1 MAKDNDIIIKLRI
14 DGQKNIE
21 VLKSKADKTAQSVDN
36 VGKSAATTDRQLKG
50 AAQASSNTTK
60 NFSKMA
66 QGVSGGLVPAY
77 ATLAANIFAV
87 TAVFRFLQ
95 SAADFRVMT
104 QGQLAFA
111 AQTGTALSL
120 LTKQV
125 QAATDGQLAFAEA
138 SQAVAIGKAAGLTT
152 NQLTDLARI
161 AKDAS
166 LALGRDLTDSFNR
179 LTRGAIKA
187 EPELLDELGIIVRLN
202 DATKEY
208 AKNLNLD
215 ANSLSVFQKSQAVV
229 NAVIDQGNSKFRDLG
244 IEVNAFTKLAKSF
257 DDVLNSI
264 KDTLAGVAEFMAKAF
279 SNNPA
284 ALGGIGALFGTG
296 LLRAMTP
303 QAPQLDMGET
313 ALGAQ
318 RNVGKFYTGKLGK
331 QFESGNFNMMNI
343 KTIQRSLASTNSK
356 VVQFNNL
363 TRFEAVQS
371 MKILEIQTL
380 LSTKN
385 QGNAFQRLY
394 TKAKVELLT
403 YQLEHGKVM
412 GTIQFTSAAA
422 LRAMTGLFSIIG
434 FGGLIL
440 SLVGVGKA
448 VANMFKSEEQL
459 EFEKT
464 QENVN
469 KRLETQGKLLNEL
482 NRALKERN
490 SELQRAAQ
498 ISNFISNFSFK
509 DIDKGISASLEDN
522 MVRDEGGFSYNPLP
536 GSGTTHSAMKIGS
549 RTLRA
554 NDLAIAQGT
563 VNQLGNLSSRLS
575 GQALTDVQELSTSIS
590 TLLTDLENQKEQ
602 PELAAQTFEK
612 LKDVIRDLG
621 MNGLPE
627 SVKQAALFSTALVG
641 MNSAGKSMSDTLAK
655 MRQNATPFAAVTRS
669 ITEISAT
676 LKQQK
681 ESIDLLNMEG
691 KTREDLF
698 DKNTKNLLMM
708 VLGEEKVNE
717 ILDGRK
723 DLKQALLELETATAE
738 RAEEIFKMEL
748 QRLNTASQ
756 LKSAQLLANQNA
768 TKLQKKENDNI
779 AKRAE
784 LNLKIQE
791 ILDNIN
797 MQAESGFPLTE
808 LQLEAEKE
816 KIRAFL
822 IQRDLLA
829 EQLTLQHQ
837 LATAFRNAAE
847 GGLTEVFSSMIKG
860 ERPAEGRTVK
870 FGKTIADAL
879 TNVLAKDMA
888 KTFMDLFS
896 NEVSP
901 ADRIQTAMV
910 AAADYHGQVIE
921 AAITGKDMPT
931 FAGMS
936 GSSKKGLFSGFDPLK
951 FLFGDEGVVQKEVGL
966 VDSEFKLSGGVTGL
980 APDIMKHIA
989 NGIVTTGVGNST
1001 GATGNLL
1008 QRLFGS
1014 DEFGQGA
1021 FGKLFGGDF
1030 GGAFGSF
1037 FGLAKGGIM
1046 GYQRGGIAKQPT
1058 YLVGEGK
1065 QHEAVVPL
1073 PDNRSIPVN
1082 LKGSSGTNNVNVNV
1096 DMGSGKVETTSADD
1110 GFSLGQAISAAVV
1123 KEIEKQQRPGGQLSS
1138 I

>member
-21 VLKSKADKTAQSVDN
+21 VLKSKADKTAQSVDR

-111 AQTGTALSL
+111 AQTGSALSL

-284 ALGGIGALFGTG
+284 ALGGIGALAGTQ

-303 QAPQLDMGET
+303 QAPQFDMKAAT
-313 ALGAQ
+313 AGAQ
-318 RNVGKFYTGKLGK
+318 ADVSKFYTGKLGN
-331 QFESGNFNMMNI
+331 QFKTGNFNMMNI
-343 KTIQRSLASTNSK
+343 KTIQRSLDSANSK
-356 VVQFNNL
+356 VLRFNQL
-363 TRFEAVQS
+363 TRFEAVRS
-371 MKILEIQTL
+371 MKILELQTL
-380 LSTKN
+380 LSTKH
-385 QGNAFQRLY
+385 QGNAFSTMF
-394 TKAKVELLT
+394 TKMRAELLA
-403 YQLEHGKVM
+403 YELEHGKTM
-412 GTIQFTSAAA
+412 GRLKFMSAGF
-422 LRAMTGLFSIIG
+422 MKFFSGLFTVIG
-434 FGGLIL
+434 FGGLAL
-440 SLVGVGKA
+440 SLVGIVKA
-448 VANMFKSEEQL
+448 VSNMFKSEEAL

-464 QENVN
+464 QERIN
-469 KRLETQGKLLNEL
+469 KQFKNQAELLREL
-482 NRALKERN
+482 NKELKIRN
-490 SELQRAAQ
+490 SQLQQAAQ
-498 ISNFISNFSFK
+498 ISNFIANFSFRDVAEGLNK
-509 DIDKGISASLEDN
+509 NLNVTRSLRG
-522 MVRDEGGFSYNPLP
+522 MSGFSTRDSRMPDA
-536 GSGTTHSAMKIGS
+536 TTATTTATMADTDLKIVQN
-549 RTLRA
+549 TLKSLT
-554 NDLAIAQGT
+554 DMG
-563 VNQLGNLSSRLS
+563 SRLS
-575 GQALTDVQELSTSIS
+575 GSAKIGIDDLVLNIN
-590 TLLTDLENQKEQ
+590 TLLQNITDNKNNPEKAAENFAKLRQVLE
-602 PELAAQTFEK
+602 
-612 LKDVIRDLG
+612 DLG
-621 MNGLPE
+621 SPDPSKGLPKA
-627 SVKQAALFSTALVG
+627 VKDAAAFSQQLIQVD
-641 MNSAGKSMSDTLAK
+641 SAGKSMSDTLAK
-655 MRQNATPFAAVTRS
+655 LRTAATPFAAIRKSTV
-669 ITEISAT
+669 EIAGSFTDMAGN
-676 LKQQK
+676 
-681 ESIDLLNMEG
+681 IDYLNTEG
-691 KTREDLF
+691 KTIEDIF
-698 DKNTKNLLMM
+698 DKNTVAILKNT
-708 VLGEEKVNE
+708 LGSGKVV
-717 ILDGRK
+717 
-723 DLKQALLELETATAE
+723 ALLEQELTLKEVLVQIAEMATE
-738 RAEEIFKMEL
+738 RGEQLLKVEL
-748 QRLNTASQ
+748 RRLNAAKE
-756 LKSAQLLANQNA
+756 LKSATAIALQTASP
-768 TKLQKKENDNI
+768 LQKKEIQNLSKQADLNQKIQGILDEI
-779 AKRAE
+779 AIKSADETKFSEEQIQHDQMRVAE
-784 LNLKIQE
+784 L
-791 ILDNIN
+791 
-797 MQAESGFPLTE
+797 M
-808 LQLEAEKE
+808 
-816 KIRAFL
+816 

-837 LATAFRNAAE
+837 LTTALRSSAE

-888 KTFMDLFS
+888 KTFMDIFS
-896 NEVSP
+896 NEASP
-901 ADRIQTAMV
+901 ADRIQEAMV
-910 AAADYHGQVIE
+910 SAANYHGQVIK
-921 AAITGKDMPT
+921 AAIAGEAIPEMPGTNLTG
-931 FAGMS
+931 S
-936 GSSKKGLFSGFDPLK
+936 RKGILSRLSGFDPLK
-951 FLFGDEGVVQKEVGL
+951 FLFGNKAEGGL
-966 VDSEFKLSGGVTGL
+966 SIGTMS
-980 APDIMKHIA
+980 
-989 NGIVTTGVGNST
+989 NGMENLHATQASD
-1001 GATGNLL
+1001 TGNLF
-1008 QRLFGS
+1008 QRLFMSS
-1014 DEFGQGA
+1014 DRTGDSVFK
-1021 FGKLFGGDF
+1021 KLFGGDF